1 VYFTTISL
9 QAEICAIQL
18 IAAQDL
24 SLVYE
29 PKYIYHAGGQQE
41 CRIQTKH
48 FESKFILT
56 GYVATAFTVHLL

>member
-1 VYFTTISL
+1 
-9 QAEICAIQL
+9 L

-29 PKYIYHAGGQQE
+29 PKYIYCAEGQRE
-41 CRIQTKH
+41 CRIQAKH
-48 FESKFILT
+48 FEPGFIPT

>member
-1 VYFTTISL
+1 
-9 QAEICAIQL
+9 L

-29 PKYIYHAGGQQE
+29 PKYIEGQRE

-48 FESKFILT
+48 FEPGFIHT
-56 GYVATAFTVHLL
+56 GHVATAFTVHLL

>member
-1 VYFTTISL
+1 
-9 QAEICAIQL
+9 L

-29 PKYIYHAGGQQE
+29 PKYISSAEGQRE

-48 FESKFILT
+48 FEPGFIHT